1 MRMDHAGLLRFV
13 NVPLRGAADLRRLG
27 EVLGDGVD
35 VDDEMV
41 LRAPEFEA
49 LRSAVE
55 ELLDASAGGGPL
67 PAAAVRRV
75 NEASER
81 VPRTIALDM
90 GGEVAERELSRSRS
104 ASALAEI
111 ARAAIGLL
119 GGPDRDRVRRCP
131 SCGDR
136 FLASRPDRRWCS
148 AACGNRARVAR
159 HYAKHR
165 ARTGG

>member
-1 MRMDHAGLLRFV
+1 MDHAGLLRFV
-13 NVPLRGAADLRRLG
+13 NAPLRGAADLRRLG
-27 EVLGDGVD
+27 EALGAGVD

-41 LRAPEFEA
+41 LRAPEFEG

-55 ELLDASAGGGPL
+55 ELLEVSPGGGSL

-75 NEASER
+75 NEASEC
-81 VPRTIALDM
+81 VPRTIALDTR
-90 GGEVAERELSRSRS
+90 GEVRERELSRSRS